1 MRNRKGWD
9 IYIVEIYMGTHWRKW
24 QRILYMFILYMFIYM
39 YKYMEP
45 WNRGKSLLTLSL
57 TVTVSLYGQFGAGV
71 WFVVEASR
79 LVADGRG

>member
-24 QRILYMFILYMFIYM
+24 QRILYMFIYM